1 MKAILHEQYG
11 GPEVLHIREI
21 EKPVPGPKQVLVK
34 VFASTVNRT
43 DCAILKAKPF
53 IMRFFHGL
61 TSPKI
66 KIPGTDFSGV
76 IEMVG
81 QDVKDLKEGDKV
93 FGFNDSGL
101 ASKAEYLVISEDG
114 LFSKMPMS
122 VSYEKAAA
130 SLEGAHYAYN
140 FINKVELS
148 EGDKVLVNGATGAI
162 GSAMV
167 QLLKG
172 IDESLS
178 ITAVGN
184 TRNLDSLKSLGADA
198 VVDYTQEDF
207 TLLDDQ
213 FDFIFD
219 AVGKSTFT
227 KCKPLLKPAG
237 TYISSELGPYIQNPL
252 LALITS
258 GSSGR
263 KVRFPVPVDIPG
275 SIQVIKKLMEE
286 GKFSPVIDCIY
297 QLDEIKEAYN
307 YVETGE
313 KTGNVVVKIS

>member
-11 GPEVLHIREI
+11 GPEILQVREI

-43 DCAILKAKPF
+43 DCAILRAKPF

-61 TSPKI
+61 TSPKM

-76 IEMVG
+76 IEATG
-81 QDVKDLKEGDKV
+81 KEVTAFEKGDKV
-93 FGFNDSGL
+93 FGFDDLGL

-114 LFSKMPMS
+114 YISKMPKS
-122 VSYEKAAA
+122 ISYEKAAA
-130 SLEGAHYAYN
+130 SMEGAHYAYN

-167 QLLKG
+167 QLLNSMG
-172 IDESLS
+172 VSV
-178 ITAVGN
+178 TAVGN
-184 TRNLDSLKSLGADA
+184 TKNLDLMKSLGADA

-219 AVGKSTFT
+219 AVGKSSFGR
-227 KCKPLLKPAG
+227 CKQILKSDG
-237 TYISSELGPYIQNPL
+237 TYLSSELGSYIQNPL

-263 KVRFPVPVDIPG
+263 KVKFPVPVDIPG
-275 SIQVIKKLMEE
+275 SIKFIKGLMEE
-286 GKFSPVIDCIY
+286 GKFNPVIDRIY
-297 QLDEIKEAYN
+297 QLDEVKEAYN
-307 YVETGE
+307 YVETGA
-313 KTGNVVVKIS
+313 KTGNVVVKIN

>member
-11 GPEVLHIREI
+11 GPEILQVREI

-43 DCAILKAKPF
+43 DCAILRAKPF

-61 TSPKI
+61 TSPKM
-66 KIPGTDFSGV
+66 KVPGTDFTGV
-76 IEMVG
+76 IEATG
-81 QDVKDLKEGDKV
+81 KDVRAYEKGDKV
-93 FGFNDSGL
+93 FGFNDLGV

-114 LFSKMPMS
+114 CISKMPKS
-122 VSYEKAAA
+122 ISYEKAAA
-130 SLEGAHYAYN
+130 SMEGAHYAYN

-167 QLLKG
+167 QLLKSMG
-172 IDESLS
+172 VSV
-178 ITAVGN
+178 TAVGN
-184 TRNLDSLKSLGADA
+184 TKNLDLMKSLGADA

-219 AVGKSTFT
+219 AVGKSSFGR
-227 KCKPLLKPAG
+227 CKQILKSDG
-237 TYISSELGPYIQNPL
+237 TYLSSELGSYIQNPF

-263 KVRFPVPVDIPG
+263 KVKFPVPVDIPG
-275 SIQVIKKLMEE
+275 SIKFIKGLMEE
-286 GKFSPVIDCIY
+286 GKFNPVIDRIY
-297 QLDEIKEAYN
+297 QLDEVKEAYN

-313 KTGNVVVKIS
+313 KTGNVVVKIN